1 MFQDYPKFSDFEDD
15 EFLKGDKVTIE
26 EILNKEILISG
37 IKKAPSKVKQGE
49 TYNKIQI
56 IDKIVDNQPHYLIFF
71 SGSAILEKQIN
82 KYKDKLPFSAT
93 IIKQKN
99 YYTLI

>member
-1 MFQDYPKFSDFEDD
+1 MLQDYPKYSDFENDS
-15 EFLKGDKVTIE
+15 FLKGDKVTIE
-26 EILNKEILISG
+26 EILNKEIVITN
-37 IKKAPSKVKQGE
+37 IKKEKSKLQQGG

-56 IDKIVDNQPHYLIFF
+56 IDKFVDGQPHYAIFF
-71 SGSAILEKQIN
+71 SSSGILEKQIN
-82 KYKDKLPFSAT
+82 KYKDNLPFSAT

>member
-1 MFQDYPKFSDFEDD
+1 MFQDCPKYSDFEND
-15 EFLKGDKVTIE
+15 EFLKGEKTTIE
-26 EILNKEILISG
+26 EILNKEIIITG
-37 IKKAPSKVKQGE
+37 IKKEPSKVKKGE

-56 IDKIVDNQPHYLIFF
+56 VDEVIDDKPHYLIFF
-71 SGSAILEKQIN
+71 SSSSVLDKQIN
-82 KYKDKLPFSAT
+82 KYKDKLPFRAT